1 MKIMKQQ
8 AFVASATAIIV
19 AIVTFVT
26 SIILK
31 HGTLCGFSSSVTT
44 FNNLSELGG
53 GINAHKQVCHHPEL
67 CF

>member
-1 MKIMKQQ
+1 MIKIMIQQ

-31 HGTLCGFSSSVTT
+31 HGTL
-44 FNNLSELGG
+44 
-53 GINAHKQVCHHPEL
+53 
-67 CF
+67 